1 MKTILRR
8 MAIGLVG
15 LVVLLVLFHL
25 VENWRG
31 SRAWAAWQKEQEA
44 EGFNFDRASYAP
56 PPIPDDE
63 NFAAAPRIAAA
74 INGTESLIKPPEN
87 WPGSS
92 AWRWSEGATAD
103 LEAYRAA
110 FPKGDLKSGL
120 EGYCVVLDDIEKA
133 AQRPNCRLAFDY
145 AHFPDS
151 GFPGLLGFRAAAR
164 VLQLRALLALRE
176 GRTDVAFR
184 DVTTLLRMGNHFGT
198 QPLLLCQL
206 MRLALSSI
214 AMQPLWEGLETHAWT
229 EPQLASLQALL
240 AKATFFD
247 SLNHAWRFETV
258 GMMTNVRQLAG
269 KAPWIWASV
278 PDFYS
283 YSEGTVPPRWTTHLV
298 RRLAIPRGWIL
309 QGSVR
314 SFRAFKETIFD
325 PLDMSK
331 HQIDPRRQDAA
342 LKAHSKPGHG
352 PYSIFAVDMGP
363 AMAAQNIR
371 AARIQSSFA
380 QAIIACDLERYHRA
394 KKCYPERLADLG
406 VAVPTDVIGGQPLHY
421 RRIKEGGY
429 VLYSVGWNGTDDG
442 GKVGQGDD
450 AIRDGDWVW
459 TISGGPGL
467 HAKKP

>member
-1 MKTILRR
+1 
-8 MAIGLVG
+8 
-15 LVVLLVLFHL
+15 

-31 SRAWAAWQKEQEA
+31 SRAWAVWQREQEA
-44 EGFNFDRASYAP
+44 EGFDFDRASYTP

-74 INGTESLIKPPEN
+74 INGTQDLLKLPPAWQGAGMGN
-87 WPGSS
+87 W
-92 AWRWSEGATAD
+92 REGRATD

-110 FPKGDLKSGL
+110 FPKGDLKGGL
-120 EGYCVVLDDIEKA
+120 EVCRAGLDDIEKA
-133 AQRPNCRLAFDY
+133 AQRPHCRLAFDY

-151 GFPGLLGFRAAAR
+151 GFPSLLGFRAAAR
-164 VLQLRALLALRE
+164 VLQVRALLALQE
-176 GRTDVAFR
+176 GRTDAAFQ
-184 DVTTLLRMGNHFGT
+184 DVTTLLRMANHFGT
-198 QPLLLCQL
+198 QPLLLSQL
-206 MRLALSSI
+206 LHLALAGI

-229 EPQLASLQALL
+229 EAQLSSLQPLL
-240 AKATFFD
+240 ARVD
-247 SLNHAWRFETV
+247 SLDALNHAWRFETA
-258 GMMTNVRQLAG
+258 GMTAHTVQLAE
-269 KAPWIWASV
+269 KTPWFWASV
-278 PDFYS
+278 PDFSS
-283 YSEGTVPPRWTTHLV
+283 YLEGTVPPSRTTRLV

-314 SFRAFKETIFD
+314 SLRAFKETIFD

-380 QAIIACDLERYHRA
+380 QANIACDLERYHRA
-394 KKCYPERLADLG
+394 KKCYPERLTDLG

-421 RRIKEGGY
+421 RRTQEGGY

-442 GKVGQGDD
+442 GKVGQGED

-459 TISGGPGL
+459 RISGGHGPQ
-467 HAKKP
+467 AKKP